1 MEGVLCM
8 KIMGNTMKGLAAVKA
23 GTADK
28 STLTNGQQMLGGG
41 LAAAS
46 DRLGVDLI
54 GEDKEDPNK
63 AVVDNSI
70 TEVNSFEPPKIP
82 TVGDTDGK

>member
-1 MEGVLCM
+1 MEEVLCM
-8 KIMGNTMKGLAAVKA
+8 KIMGNTMKGLAAVKSGA
-23 GTADK
+23 ADK
-28 STLTNGQQMLGGG
+28 STLTSGQQMLGGG

-54 GEDKEDPNK
+54 GED
-63 AVVDNSI
+63 NSI

-82 TVGDTDGK
+82 TVGDTDDK